1 MRMLPIAVVIG
12 LLLAAPALAASQSAK
27 MMGQDQSVSGLV
39 VSAQSAKMQAVDI
52 ISNTKRQ
59 SVLHRRAERQ

>member
-1 MRMLPIAVVIG
+1 MRMLPIAVVLG

-27 MMGQDQSVSGLV
+27 MTGQDQLGSGLV

-59 SVLHRRAERQ
+59 SVLHRRTER

>member
-1 MRMLPIAVVIG
+1 MRMLPIAVVMG

-27 MMGQDQSVSGLV
+27 MTGQDQSVSGLV
-39 VSAQSAKMQAVDI
+39 VSAQSAKMQAVDTT
-52 ISNTKRQ
+52 SNTKRQ